1 MSTFFLP
8 TRILLRSCTEISR
21 KMAKIIKLDDDM
33 LEKQLS
39 MAAKSLQAGNIIA
52 VPTDTIYGLAGLAQS
67 TEAVEQIYAIKGR
80 NSSKPVAISVAEV
93 SDIPRWARMTVPMEL
108 LQDLLPGPVTVVMQR
123 TAALN
128 TNLNPSTDLV
138 GIRVPQHKFM
148 RQLAETCMEPIALT
162 SANTSA
168 AGNTIDI
175 QEFENLWPQLDLVLD
190 GGRLESTQA
199 VREGSTVVDLS
210 VEGQFRVLRVGC
222 AYMSTV
228 DVLANKYDLTDITE
242 YVIPN
247 GVH

>member
-1 MSTFFLP
+1 
-8 TRILLRSCTEISR
+8 
-21 KMAKIIKLDDDM
+21 
-33 LEKQLS
+33 
-39 MAAKSLQAGNIIA
+39 
-52 VPTDTIYGLAGLAQS
+52 
-67 TEAVEQIYAIKGR
+67 
-80 NSSKPVAISVAEV
+80 
-93 SDIPRWARMTVPMEL
+93 MEL